1 MIDNFANKSIL
12 YKNFLEEKKQ
22 ILKIKKIESQK
33 KGEKISSN
41 EAFCIWLTK
50 YKSKWKKT
58 QNKN

>member
-1 MIDNFANKSIL
+1 MTNDFAAKSIL
-12 YKNFLEEKKQ
+12 YKNFLKEKEE

-33 KGEKISSN
+33 KGKKISSN

>member
-1 MIDNFANKSIL
+1 MTNDFAAKSIL
-12 YKNFLEEKKQ
+12 YKDFLKEKEE

-41 EAFCIWLTK
+41 EAFCIWITK
-50 YKSKWKKT
+50 YKLNWKKR